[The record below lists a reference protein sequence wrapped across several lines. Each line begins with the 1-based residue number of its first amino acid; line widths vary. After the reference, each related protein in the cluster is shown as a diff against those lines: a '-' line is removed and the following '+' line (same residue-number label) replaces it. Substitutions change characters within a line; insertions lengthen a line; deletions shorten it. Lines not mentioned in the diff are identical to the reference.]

1 MNFMEVLRTA
11 VFALRG
17 NWMRSAL
24 TSLGVIIGIAAVIV
38 MVSVGQGTQAEIDK
52 LVSGLGSNRLD
63 ISGGSGVGGG
73 GVRLAAGSRYTLV
86 GRRCGRDPQGNPG
99 SAVRRCIAARR
110 HPGRVRGEQLV
121 DPMAGRAAGLVR
133 HQRMEDRQR
142 RQAVRCAR
150 LQRRVEVGDPRRH
163 GAAQQ
168 LFGDQDPV
176 GQTVRLGRVP
186 FTVVG
191 TLKPKGQGGFGQDQ
205 DDVVVVPLETARR
218 RLSGATALPPGAVQQ
233 ISLGVGRAEDLSYA
247 QDEVEALLRQ
257 RHRIQPG
264 DDDDFSVRN
273 IAEVVAT
280 RTQTTRLMS
289 LLLGAVA
296 GISLIVGGIGIMNI
310 MLVSVTERIREIGLR
325 MAVGAGPGDI
335 RKQFLAE
342 AMLISMIGG
351 VIGILLGVVGAL
363 LVARFG
369 SLPVALNGKVVGVG
383 RGVLDRDRSVLRLLP
398 GAQGVAAGSDR
409 GVAAAVAVFAG
420 TLARM
425 RLAVCW
431 CHDVACWSAR
441 EPRAP
446 PWSSTAAPASSSAAP
461 CRARTSARSVA
472 ISIAHSMRAT
482 RCWARAARRWMR
494 SRRRSRCWRIRRA
507 STPAGA
513 RCSAPMAGMNSTPR
527 SWKDTPGVPARW
539 RA

>member
-1 MNFMEVLRTA
+1 VYAES
-11 VFALRG
+11 
-17 NWMRSAL
+17 NWPTQWQGVQPDWFDINEWKIASGQSFDAHDY
-24 TSLGVIIGIAAVIV
+24 SGASKSVILGDT
-38 MVSVGQGTQAEIDK
+38 VS
-52 LVSGLGSNRLD
+52 
-63 ISGGSGVGGG
+63 
-73 GVRLAAGSRYTLV
+73 
-86 GRRCGRDPQGNPG
+86 
-99 SAVRRCIAARR
+99 
-110 HPGRVRGEQLV
+110 
-121 DPMAGRAAGLVR
+121 
-133 HQRMEDRQR
+133 
-142 RQAVRCAR
+142 
-150 LQRRVEVGDPRRH
+150 
-163 GAAQQ
+163 QQ

-186 FTVVG
+186 FTVVA

-233 ISLGVGRAEDLSYA
+233 ISLGVGRAGDLSYA

-369 SLPVALNGKVVGVG
+369 SLPVALNGNVVG
-383 RGVLDRDRSVLRLLP
+383 L
-398 GAQGVAAGSDR
+398 AAG
-409 GVAAAVAVFAG
+409 F
-420 TLARM
+420 
-425 RLAVCW
+425 
-431 CHDVACWSAR
+431 
-441 EPRAP
+441 
-446 PWSSTAAPASSSAAP
+446 
-461 CRARTSARSVA
+461 
-472 ISIAHSMRAT
+472 SIAT
-482 RCWARAARRWMR
+482 
-494 SRRRSRCWRIRRA
+494 
-507 STPAGA
+507 GLFF
-513 RCSAPMAGMNSTPR
+513 GYY
-527 SWKDTPGVPARW
+527 PARKASLLDPIEAL
-539 RA
+539 RQQ